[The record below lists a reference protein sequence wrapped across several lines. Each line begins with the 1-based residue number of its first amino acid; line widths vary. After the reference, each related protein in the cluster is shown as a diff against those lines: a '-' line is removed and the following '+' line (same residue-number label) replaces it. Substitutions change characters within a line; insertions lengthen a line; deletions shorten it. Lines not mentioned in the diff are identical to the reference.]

1 MMGRHVIL
9 PPLSLAT
16 GLALCCLALAA
27 PQGCVRPASQGA
39 VRPAPPNC
47 PACAMGL
54 TAERI
59 FERLDTDRNRSI
71 SVAEFAQSPGIHDEK
86 EAREAAGRIDTDRDG
101 TLSWPE
107 FAAAHKQRHARCP
120 KPQTAPGPQ
129 GRGNRTRFAQVFI
142 MRNDRNGDG
151 KVDKSEFRGS
161 AQRFDQMDTNKNGQL
176 DPEELAELHARR
188 MADPKSMRERL
199 RDGDAPRPPL
209 RTQD

>member
-1 MMGRHVIL
+1 MRKPSAPHLV
-9 PPLSLAT
+9 
-16 GLALCCLALAA
+16 ALAA
-27 PQGCVRPASQGA
+27 AVGGMALVSGCARPAAPGA
-39 VRPAPPNC
+39 VRPAPPGC

-54 TAERI
+54 TAEGI
-59 FERLDTDRNRSI
+59 FERLDADQNQAI
-71 SVAEFAQSPGIHDEK
+71 SVAEFAQSPGIQDEK
-86 EAREAAGRIDTDRDG
+86 DAREAAGRIDTDRDG

-107 FAAAHKQRHARCP
+107 FAAAHKQRHAKCP
-120 KPQTAPGPQ
+120 KTPTGPAPE

-161 AQRFDQMDTNKNGQL
+161 AQRFDQMDKNKNGQL

-188 MADPKSMRERL
+188 MADPKTMRERL
-199 RDGDAPRPPL
+199 RDGDGPRPPL